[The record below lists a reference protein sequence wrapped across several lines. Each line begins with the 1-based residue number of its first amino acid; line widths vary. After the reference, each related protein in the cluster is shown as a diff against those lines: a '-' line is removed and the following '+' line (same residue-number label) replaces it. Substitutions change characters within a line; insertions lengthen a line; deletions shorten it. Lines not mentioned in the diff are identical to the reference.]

1 MAEGILKL
9 GEGQWGIKDGNLL
22 LDKEVAGNHLKR
34 EFTVT
39 RGTRATYVGR
49 DGLIKESNLQDV
61 NLVNNGDFSEL
72 GIELITNGSF
82 DTDSDWTKDTGW
94 SIANGVASQD
104 GTGSGNDGDIIQ
116 DLNFDTN
123 KIYKLVLTVTNYT
136 QGTLYIDTTNINLNI
151 TSNGTYT
158 LYFTPSSSFLY
169 IRTRYSGFIGS
180 IDNVSVKE
188 VDPND
193 YWNLGTG
200 WSIEDGKL
208 KSDGTINV
216 LAIQENVFSQSG
228 STYKITLDVNVVS
241 GSLSTR
247 VTMGDSVHGYT
258 TISNI
263 TSEGSYTL
271 YATAVANQDNLNF
284 TTLSDNT
291 AVYTIDNVSVQEVKT
306 DTPRIDFTDNT
317 DGHLLLEPQSTNLV
331 TYSEDFSEWTKTGG
345 TTVSATNILSPS
357 GENNGTNI
365 SGLSGSGEN
374 DLYLITGQDP
384 ASKTYSASV
393 YLKGNG
399 TLRLQISNNVN
410 QGIGEIITLTSDWKR
425 HTVTGTFNSTSGN
438 LSVTL
443 DDNGG
448 TATEYKV
455 WGAQMEQLSYA
466 TSYIPTNGSTVTRD
480 AETCT
485 GAGEA
490 QDFNS
495 EEGVLYAE
503 IAALDDSTTTTIFS
517 LSNGTNANTLYMG
530 FSSTSNTIQA
540 QLVVGNV
547 AQTNMNYVVT
557 DRTQFNKVAVLYQNN
572 NHKMYINGSEVAVD
586 TSGSVPSANT
596 FDRLNFD
603 FGQGSFDFYGK
614 CKAIRVYKKA
624 LSDSELKTL
633 TS

>member
-365 SGLSGSGEN
+365 SGLSGSGGN

-517 LSNGTNANTLYMG
+517 LSNGTNANSLYMG

>member
-365 SGLSGSGEN
+365 SGLSGSGGN